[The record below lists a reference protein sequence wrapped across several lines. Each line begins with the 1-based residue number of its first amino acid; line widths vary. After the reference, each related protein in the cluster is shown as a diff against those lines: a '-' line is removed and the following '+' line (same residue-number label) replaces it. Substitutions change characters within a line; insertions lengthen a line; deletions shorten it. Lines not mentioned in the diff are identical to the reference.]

1 MSHPYEKLKAWVH
14 CHKLVLAVYAETKR
28 WPSEEKFG
36 LTSQARRAAVSAA
49 TSIAEGSAKRGP
61 RELRRFLDISNGS
74 LSELEY
80 LLRLALDLGMTTA
93 ERHLQIG
100 ELHRQAGQTTWGLY
114 QAVSRKCGDRKLTPP
129 GRTAS

>member
-1 MSHPYEKLKAWVH
+1 MAPYEKLKAWTH
-14 CHKLVLAVYAETKR
+14 CHTLVLAVYAETKR

-36 LTSQARRAAVSAA
+36 LTSQARRAAISAA
-49 TSIAEGSAKRGP
+49 TNIAEGSARRGP

-74 LSELEY
+74 LSEVDY

-93 ERHLQIG
+93 ERHSELK

-114 QAVSRKCGDRKLTPP
+114 QAVSLKCK
-129 GRTAS
+129 